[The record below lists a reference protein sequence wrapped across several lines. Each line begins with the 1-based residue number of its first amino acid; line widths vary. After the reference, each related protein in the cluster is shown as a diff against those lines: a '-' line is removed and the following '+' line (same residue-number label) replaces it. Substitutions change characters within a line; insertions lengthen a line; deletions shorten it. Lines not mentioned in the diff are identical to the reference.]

1 MMNKKYIQKKLSKYF
16 LICTFILFLSS
27 STLAFEKEG
36 VFGKKNF
43 SGRYVSCSTVIANKG
58 KPKFMYYLMGV
69 VDGYVTATNENIHGK
84 KDFYDGFKTS
94 ELVDKII
101 FHCETYPGKT
111 TKDAFYM
118 VSDIEVGVITLRDV
132 QEFIVM
138 GSLKKMEESDAKRKK
153 KDN

>member
-16 LICTFILFLSS
+16 SICTFILFISS

-36 VFGKKNF
+36 VFGKKKF
-43 SGRYVSCSTVIANKG
+43 SGRYVSCSTVIAEKES
-58 KPKFMYYLMGV
+58 PKFKYYFMGV
-69 VDGYVTATNENIHGK
+69 VDGYVTATNENVYGK

-94 ELVDKII
+94 ELVEKIF

-118 VSDIEVGVITLRDV
+118 VSDIAPNCIKQFLFSCILNNGHTETCLT
-132 QEFIVM
+132 
-138 GSLKKMEESDAKRKK
+138 
-153 KDN
+153 

>member
-1 MMNKKYIQKKLSKYF
+1 MMNKKYFQKKLIKCFS
-16 LICTFILFLSS
+16 ICTFILFFSS

-36 VFGKKNF
+36 VFGKKKF

>member
-1 MMNKKYIQKKLSKYF
+1 MVNKKYIQKNLSKYF
-16 LICTFILFLSS
+16 SICTFVLFFSS

-36 VFGKKNF
+36 VFGKKKF

>member
-1 MMNKKYIQKKLSKYF
+1 MANKKYIQKKLSRYF
-16 LICTFILFLSS
+16 SICTFLLFLSS
-27 STLAFEKEG
+27 GTLAFEKEG
-36 VFGKKNF
+36 VFGKKFF

-58 KPKFMYYLMGV
+58 KPNFMYYLMGV
-69 VDGYVTATNENIHGK
+69 VDGYVTATNENVHGK